1 MSEDPDFILENG
13 ARAIFSKEARVNCHN
28 GDPLS
33 GSRLCV
39 SISAFLLWLALF
51 LASSHSLAPGHIC
64 LGRLDRRALWTTTPE
79 LPSSAGDGNSW
90 PRSGATENTCC
101 PVSTDLSLTSLVQ
114 LPFLPFLFSS
124 VTIPELF
131 FAPHLPPNPCFKGFL
146 RIDVSLAWF
155 RIESNGRGGGR
166 GMEVGGWG
174 WGMASS
180 SASGSLSPSAPAF
193 SLNSCNLTGDGLR
206 GIPPK
211 SLLCISD
218 SPSPPCTPHRVTL
231 PWFDSFVPPI
241 KTPLDFLYFET

>member
-13 ARAIFSKEARVNCHN
+13 ARAIFSKEARVSCHN

-64 LGRLDRRALWTTTPE
+64 LGRLDRRALWMTTPE
-79 LPSSAGDGNSW
+79 LPSSAGDSNSW

-131 FAPHLPPNPCFKGFL
+131 FAPPIFL
-146 RIDVSLAWF
+146 QTPV
-155 RIESNGRGGGR
+155 
-166 GMEVGGWG
+166 
-174 WGMASS
+174 
-180 SASGSLSPSAPAF
+180 
-193 SLNSCNLTGDGLR
+193 LR
-206 GIPPK
+206 G
-211 SLLCISD
+211 
-218 SPSPPCTPHRVTL
+218 
-231 PWFDSFVPPI
+231 F
-241 KTPLDFLYFET
+241 